1 MKESQMSNPDP
12 NREMPASAPKR
23 GVRYASEHR
32 DPIDEIAASPLQ
44 GVRPRQKRAYVMA
57 AIAGVALVGAFVIS
71 PVGAGLGHRMLAN
84 VPGLAVAAASFE
96 GGFGPSF
103 FAELQGGLLNGAIEA
118 VVEAHAD
125 RMIRHLAIEIDAT
138 TEQQDKLRA
147 VVGGAVHD
155 LLPMREK
162 LLAARAT
169 ARDLLTQQTIDR
181 GTIEKFRADQIAV
194 HDAASK
200 RLVQAVADAA
210 EILAPEQRRKL
221 SNMMPPRGGPWGG
234 GWGRGPWGNW
244 GGFGRN

>member
-1 MKESQMSNPDP
+1 MSTHDP
-12 NREMPASAPKR
+12 KSEMPVSAPQGAR
-23 GVRYASEHR
+23 LRRTGAY
-32 DPIDEIAASPLQ
+32 IAVA
-44 GVRPRQKRAYVMA
+44 V
-57 AIAGVALVGAFVIS
+57 AGVTLVGTFAGSFVGPGFS
-71 PVGAGLGHRMLAN
+71 HRMLAN
-84 VPGLAVAAASFE
+84 VSGIVAAAAPFDGGFPPGLAPDWRS
-96 GGFGPSF
+96 
-103 FAELQGGLLNGAIEA
+103 GLLNGAIEA

-162 LLAARAT
+162 LQAARAT

-181 GTIEKFRADQIAV
+181 AAIEKFRADQIAV

-210 EILAPEQRRKL
+210 EILTPEQRRKL

-234 GWGRGPWGNW
+234 GWGGGPWGRGPWGNW

>member
-1 MKESQMSNPDP
+1 MADKPRKFSPFTFRTWATEMKESQMSTHDP
-12 NREMPASAPKR
+12 IREMPASP
-23 GVRYASEHR
+23 
-32 DPIDEIAASPLQ
+32 PQ
-44 GVRPRQKRAYVMA
+44 GVRPRKRR
-57 AIAGVALVGAFVIS
+57 AIAGGALFGAFILS
-71 PVGAGLGHRMLAN
+71 PAGSGLGHRMLAS
-84 VPGLAVAAASFE
+84 VPGMAAAAAPFE
-96 GGFGPSF
+96 GGFPP
-103 FAELQGGLLNGAIEA
+103 GLAADWRSGLFDGAIEA

-125 RMIRHLAIEIDAT
+125 RIIRHLAIEIDAT

-155 LLPMREK
+155 LLPVREK

-181 GTIEKFRADQIAV
+181 AAIEKFRADQIAV
-194 HDAASK
+194 HDATSK

-210 EILAPEQRRKL
+210 EILTPEQRRKL

-234 GWGRGPWGNW
+234 SWGGGPWGRGPWGNW

>member
-1 MKESQMSNPDP
+1 MSTHDP
-12 NREMPASAPKR
+12 IHEMPASAPKR
-23 GVRYASEHR
+23 GAWYGSERR
-32 DPIDEIAASPLQ
+32 DPIDEITASPPQ
-44 GVRPRQKRAYVMA
+44 GVRPRKKRVYVMA
-57 AIAGVALVGAFVIS
+57 AIAGVALIGAFVLS
-71 PVGAGLGHRMLAN
+71 PAGPGLGHRILAS
-84 VPGLAVAAASFE
+84 VPGMGAAAAPFE
-96 GGFGPSF
+96 GGFPPGLAADWRS
-103 FAELQGGLLNGAIEA
+103 GLLDGAIEA

-125 RMIRHLAIEIDAT
+125 RVIRHLAIEIDAT

-162 LLAARAT
+162 LLAARST

-181 GTIEKFRADQIAV
+181 SAIEKFRADQIAF
-194 HDAASK
+194 HDATSK

-210 EILAPEQRRKL
+210 EILTPEQRRKL

-234 GWGRGPWGNW
+234 GWGGGPWGRGPWGNW

>member
-1 MKESQMSNPDP
+1 MSNPDP
-12 NREMPASAPKR
+12 IREMPASASKR
-23 GVRYASEHR
+23 GVWYASERR
-32 DPIDEIAASPLQ
+32 DPIDEIAASPPQ
-44 GVRPRQKRAYVMA
+44 GARPRQKRAYVMA
-57 AIAGVALVGAFVIS
+57 VIAGVALVGAFAIS
-71 PVGAGLGHRMLAN
+71 PVGPGLGHRILAS
-84 VPGLAVAAASFE
+84 VPGMAAAAAPFDGGFPPGLAADWRS
-96 GGFGPSF
+96 
-103 FAELQGGLLNGAIEA
+103 GLLDGAIEA
-118 VVEAHAD
+118 VVQAHAD

-181 GTIEKFRADQIAV
+181 AAIEKFRADQIAV
-194 HDAASK
+194 HDATSK

-210 EILAPEQRRKL
+210 EILTPEQRRKL

-234 GWGRGPWGNW
+234 GWGGGPWGRGPWGHW